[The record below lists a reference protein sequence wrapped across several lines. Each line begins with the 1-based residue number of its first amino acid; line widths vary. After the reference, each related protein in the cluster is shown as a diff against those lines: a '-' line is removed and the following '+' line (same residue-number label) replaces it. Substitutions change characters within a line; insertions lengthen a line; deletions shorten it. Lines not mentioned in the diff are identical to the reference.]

1 MIESNIWR
9 RGVRDGFTLVEM
21 LVVLAMMAV
30 LLTLV
35 APGFGNLIRD
45 NRMISSVN
53 GLRAALHTARSEA
66 IARRAPVRVC
76 ATSDGASCDGA
87 ANAWAGGY
95 MAFVNATV
103 GTNVP
108 DEANPDQAPLLWERA
123 EVTGVTATH
132 GGGAFIEFD
141 ATGAARGTAGT
152 ITFCDDRGATRAR
165 ALVLLPIGA
174 VNSAQDID
182 DDGIVNDRNGNVS
195 CS

>member
-1 MIESNIWR
+1 LIQGHVWR
-9 RGVRDGFTLVEM
+9 SGANRGFTLVEM
-21 LVVLAMMAV
+21 LVVLAVMAV

-35 APGFGNLIRD
+35 APGFADLIRD

-76 ATSDGASCDGA
+76 ATSNGTTCDGA
-87 ANAWAGGY
+87 ADAWAAGY

-123 EVTGVTATH
+123 EATGVTATH
-132 GGGAFIEFD
+132 GGGAFVEFD

-152 ITFCDDRGATRAR
+152 ITFCDERGATRAR
-165 ALVLLPIGA
+165 ALILLPIGA
-174 VNSAQDID
+174 VNSAQDTD

-195 CS
+195 CD